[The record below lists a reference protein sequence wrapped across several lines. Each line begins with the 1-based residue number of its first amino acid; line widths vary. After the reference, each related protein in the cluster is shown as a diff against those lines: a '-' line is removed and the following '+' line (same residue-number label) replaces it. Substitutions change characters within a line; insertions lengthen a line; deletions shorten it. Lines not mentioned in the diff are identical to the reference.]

1 MPSPKTIVRE
11 EFFTPNLKILSL
23 TSENEEK
30 QKEYQQKKVLP
41 YLYERIPFQQEIL
54 DMKDNLERSRD
65 FRVLYYNS
73 WYQPSERKDTTIPVY
88 LEAEKK
94 GKKFMVNLRF
104 TKKDFCI

>member
-1 MPSPKTIVRE
+1 MRE
-11 EFFTPNLKILSL
+11 EFLPKFKNFSL

-30 QKEYQQKKVLP
+30 QKENQQKKGLP

-73 WYQPSERKDTTIPVY
+73 WYQPSESKDTNINFY
-88 LEAEKK
+88 L
-94 GKKFMVNLRF
+94 
-104 TKKDFCI
+104 